1 MLCLAFFFL
10 LALAYD
16 FRLDDRFLHRCRLGD
31 RLLAHD
37 GDRSDR
43 RVRLGQYRDALLDLQ
58 VGDVQNVVDAKA
70 RNVGADG
77 VGDEARSAADFHFAQ
92 ELFEYAAL
100 FLRARRLAFEF
111 EPHGYLDL
119 LPLHEAAKVC
129 VDESPLDRINLA
141 VEKQNLARADA
152 VNVEREDGVVTRAG
166 AQYRGQLPERRGGGH
181 RLAPSA
187 VDGQRH
193 HAARAQTPRVVL
205 AAPRAQLRAHRYR
218 LSLCHDDS

>member
-1 MLCLAFFFL
+1 MSMTGFLIFDLRLRAAPLSSSNQKSEIRNRKSKMLRLALFFL

-16 FRLDDRFLHRCRLGD
+16 FRLNDLFHRRSLRD
-31 RLLAHD
+31 LLLAHD
-37 GDRSDR
+37 GDRGDDR
-43 RVRLGQYRDALLDLQ
+43 VGVGQDGDALLDLQ
-58 VGDVQNVVDAKA
+58 VGDVQHVVDAQV

-100 FLRARRLAFEF
+100 FLRARWLAFEF
-111 EPHGYLDL
+111 ETHSDLDL

-152 VNVEREDGVVTRAG
+152 VNVEREDGVVPRAG

-181 RLAPSA
+181 RLAPAA
-187 VDGQRH
+187 VDR
-193 HAARAQTPRVVL
+193 
-205 AAPRAQLRAHRYR
+205 
-218 LSLCHDDS
+218 